1 MAVIFNKAIKSI
13 VITISFVGLLGFL
26 FCLPISSKAEE
37 KNVVSEEF
45 LNYLNDSVFVS
56 DPMNTNH
63 LSEVRKSHWSW
74 DITEIVDRYILE
86 IDQTEFIASI
96 KTDSRFGYNE
106 SNKGGSLT
114 IRFRNEVGFFKE
126 SKSFFKPYY
135 ELTFFL
141 SEYGDQNNVSVVQ
154 AFLYL
159 KSQQGGL

>member
-1 MAVIFNKAIKSI
+1 MTFLLNKTIKSI

-26 FCLPISSKAEE
+26 FCLPISSKAQE
-37 KNVVSEEF
+37 KNVVSDEF

-74 DITEIVDRYILE
+74 DITEIVDRYISE

-96 KTDSRFGYNE
+96 KTDSRFSYSK

-126 SKSFFKPYY
+126 NKSFFKPYY
-135 ELTFFL
+135 ELTIFL
-141 SEYGDQNNVSVVQ
+141 SKYGDQNNVSVVQ
-154 AFLYL
+154 AFLSL
-159 KSQQGGL
+159 KSL

>member
-1 MAVIFNKAIKSI
+1 MTFLLNKTIKSI

-26 FCLPISSKAEE
+26 FCLPISSKAQE
-37 KNVVSEEF
+37 KNVVSDEF

-74 DITEIVDRYILE
+74 DITEIVDRYISE

-96 KTDSRFGYNE
+96 KTDSRFSYNK

-114 IRFRNEVGFFKE
+114 IRFRGEVGFFKE
-126 SKSFFKPYY
+126 NKSFSSLIMSLHFSYRK
-135 ELTFFL
+135 TVIKIMC
-141 SEYGDQNNVSVVQ
+141 Q
-154 AFLYL
+154 LY
-159 KSQQGGL
+159 KRFYI

>member
-1 MAVIFNKAIKSI
+1 MAVIFNKTIKSI
-13 VITISFVGLLGFL
+13 IITISFVGLLGFL

-114 IRFRNEVGFFKE
+114 IRFRNEVGFFK
-126 SKSFFKPYY
+126 PYY

-141 SEYGDQNNVSVVQ
+141 SEDGDQNNVSVVQ

-159 KSQQGGL
+159 KSLQGGL

>member
-1 MAVIFNKAIKSI
+1 M
-13 VITISFVGLLGFL
+13 
-26 FCLPISSKAEE
+26 
-37 KNVVSEEF
+37 
-45 LNYLNDSVFVS
+45 
-56 DPMNTNH
+56 
-63 LSEVRKSHWSW
+63 
-74 DITEIVDRYILE
+74 E

-106 SNKGGSLT
+106 SDKGGSLT

>member
-1 MAVIFNKAIKSI
+1 MAVIFNKTIKSI

-96 KTDSRFGYNE
+96 KTDSPSIKTDSRFRYNE

-114 IRFRNEVGFFKE
+114 IRFRNEVGFFK
-126 SKSFFKPYY
+126 PYY
-135 ELTFFL
+135 ELAFFL
-141 SEYGDQNNVSVVQ
+141 SEDGDQNNVSLIQ

-159 KSQQGGL
+159 KSLQGGL

>member
-1 MAVIFNKAIKSI
+1 MAVLLNKTIKSI
-13 VITISFVGLLGFL
+13 VITILFDGLLGFL
-26 FCLPISSKAEE
+26 FCLPISFKAEE

-45 LNYLNDSVFVS
+45 LNYLVDRVFVS
-56 DPMNTNH
+56 DPMNTNY
-63 LSEVRKSHWSW
+63 LSQVRKSHWSW
-74 DITEIVDRYILE
+74 DITEIVDRYISE

-96 KTDSRFGYNE
+96 KTDSRFSYSK

-126 SKSFFKPYY
+126 NKSFFKPYY

-141 SEYGDQNNVSVVQ
+141 SKDGDQNNGSVVQ

-159 KSQQGGL
+159 KSL

>member
-1 MAVIFNKAIKSI
+1 MI
-13 VITISFVGLLGFL
+13 GFL
-26 FCLPISSKAEE
+26 YFSPISSTAEE
-37 KNVVSEEF
+37 ENAVSEEF

-74 DITEIVDRYILE
+74 DITEIVDRYIAE

-96 KTDSRFGYNE
+96 KTDSRFSYNE
-106 SNKGGSLT
+106 SNKGGSL
-114 IRFRNEVGFFKE
+114 INRFRNEVGFFKE
-126 SKSFFKPYY
+126 NKSFFKPYY

-141 SEYGDQNNVSVVQ
+141 SEDGDQNNVSVVQ

-159 KSQQGGL
+159 KSL